1 MKIPGY
7 LSPEEKRRLLAEEKA
22 RAIALTPA
30 GRPEKKA
37 MGDVLR
43 PATEDSS
50 GLIDGGP
57 MAKIIDRRFPE
68 GTIVRAR
75 FQYLMGT
82 FGGEDVSREEELDR
96 IAHWLAQQGYLLGPE
111 DVRRWHSLRA
121 PDGVD
126 WDVLRESWDG
136 RIVSGRAY
144 PFPDDAEEDL
154 CRRILAEAVHIMSIC
169 TASLRYTDLYDE
181 DGNPVK
187 QLYTSEG
194 VAVPVGGLKPK
205 NFADV
210 KSAWQVASELA
221 QQQVDRLKKILE
233 GDVAREKMVA
243 QVAAE
248 VLTAI
253 NPTPEQLASL
263 REMIETGRV
272 GAESAEKE
280 AEMATR
286 MLAASNRA
294 TGMAIAGAESAQD
307 GFSEA
312 EWAEGAE
319 DDFQALLDREL
330 AEYGDAVV
338 EEEED
343 VDEEGEGD
351 E

>member
-1 MKIPGY
+1 MKIPGH
-7 LSPEEKRRLLAEEKA
+7 LSPEEKRRIMAEEKA
-22 RAIALTPA
+22 RTIALSPA
-30 GRPEKKA
+30 GRPDKDA
-37 MGDVLR
+37 VRDVLR
-43 PATEDSS
+43 PATEDTS

-57 MAKIIDRRFPE
+57 MAKIIDGRFPE

-82 FGGEDVSREEELDR
+82 FGGEDVPREEELDR

-154 CRRILAEAVHIMSIC
+154 SRRILAEAVHIMGLC
-169 TASLRYTDLYDE
+169 MASLRYTDLYDE

-187 QLYTSEG
+187 QLFTAEG

-205 NFADV
+205 TFADV
-210 KSAWQVASELA
+210 KSAWQVASDMA

-233 GDVAREKMVA
+233 GDVEREKIVA

-253 NPTPEQLASL
+253 QPTPDQMASL
-263 REMIETGRV
+263 REMIETGKV
-272 GAESAEKE
+272 GAEGAEKQ
-280 AEMATR
+280 AKI
-286 MLAASNRA
+286 A
-294 TGMAIAGAESAQD
+294 TGLLPEPKADAEVGDAGAQSAQD
-307 GFSEA
+307 GVSEA
-312 EWAEGAE
+312 DGAEGADE
-319 DDFQALLDREL
+319 SFEALLDREM
-330 AEYGDAVV
+330 AEYGDAV
-338 EEEED
+338 D
-343 VDEEGEGD
+343 NDDEEGD